1 MTNEKRY
8 KREPRSIAE
17 IQADI
22 RAARGRID
30 ATLKALRDRLSADAL
45 LHSALDCWNSRRPD
59 RDGTTRNAGPTLA
72 RHLGDN
78 LIPNLMVG
86 AGLAW
91 IVMGAAARD
100 QSKTKSVAELGP
112 PETTGTRP
120 SDDASK
126 RRGISPEGKQ
136 LSAMTDR
143 GEEKMYPAAQ
153 TISDRSSTW
162 RLVNSRDQYPLALGI
177 GFAALGAL
185 IGAILPRS
193 AHEDELSRTE
203 SDQVAELRKAQGQE
217 LLRSDKVASDDLAQS
232 ASQQTPQD
240 LTPKAAMK
248 TNSEVSGK
256 AGGEARKAKEGP
268 ARAAGAKKRTASK
281 RKAPSQLPIPSA
293 QKKSDENG

>member
-1 MTNEKRY
+1 MTNENRY
-8 KREPRSIAE
+8 KRESRSVAE

-22 RAARGRID
+22 RTTRGRID
-30 ATLKALRDRLSADAL
+30 ATLKALRDRLTADAL
-45 LHSALDCWNSRRPD
+45 LHSALDSWNSRRPD
-59 RDGTTRNAGPTLA
+59 PDGTTRNAGPTLA

-78 LIPNLMVG
+78 LIPKMIVG

-100 QSKTKSVAELGP
+100 QSKTKSGAELGA
-112 PETTGTRP
+112 PETTGTRR

-126 RRGISPEGKQ
+126 RPGISPEGKQ

-143 GEEKMYPAAQ
+143 AEEKMYPAAQ
-153 TISDRSSTW
+153 TTPDRSSTW
-162 RLVNSRDQYPLALGI
+162 RMVNSRDRYPLALGI

-193 AHEDELSRTE
+193 AHEDGVSRTE
-203 SDQVAELRKAQGQE
+203 SDQVAEPGKSHGQE

-232 ASQQTPQD
+232 PSQQTPQD
-240 LTPKAAMK
+240 LTPKAVK
-248 TNSEVSGK
+248 ETTSEVSGK
-256 AGGEARKAKEGP
+256 AGGEARKAEERP
-268 ARAAGAKKRTASK
+268 ARATGAKKRSSK
-281 RKAPSQLPIPSA
+281 RKAPRQLPIPSA